1 MVQAI
6 GRQHLTGAQSMRRTL
21 TNRLSLL
28 LVLVLVADP
37 GVPILNDAWIS
48 E

>member
-1 MVQAI
+1 
-6 GRQHLTGAQSMRRTL
+6 MRRTL
-21 TNRLSLL
+21 LNWSSLL
-28 LVLVLVADP
+28 LLLVLVADP